1 MAKRI
6 QLRRVLFLV
15 FLLGAAFASLGY
27 RLVDL
32 QVLRHDELR
41 VKAQQNTQREFL
53 REPRRG
59 DILDAKG
66 NQLATSIFV
75 KTVCADPTLIGNR
88 QAEVARAIAP
98 VLNLNEGEVY
108 QRLLPRLRQSE
119 KGQIG
124 TNRYVVLKRKVT
136 VETWQ
141 KIQTAMGKVSFGS
154 DETKL
159 SNA

>member
-32 QVLRHDELR
+32 QVLRHDELL
-41 VKAQQNTQREFL
+41 VKAQQNTQREFF

-59 DILDAKG
+59 DLLDAKG

-75 KTVCADPTLIGNR
+75 SNPPAVIVQRGNPKESNFVR
-88 QAEVARAIAP
+88 KRFCPPSLAM
-98 VLNLNEGEVY
+98 
-108 QRLLPRLRQSE
+108 RLVP
-119 KGQIG
+119 
-124 TNRYVVLKRKVT
+124 
-136 VETWQ
+136 
-141 KIQTAMGKVSFGS
+141 M
-154 DETKL
+154 
-159 SNA
+159 